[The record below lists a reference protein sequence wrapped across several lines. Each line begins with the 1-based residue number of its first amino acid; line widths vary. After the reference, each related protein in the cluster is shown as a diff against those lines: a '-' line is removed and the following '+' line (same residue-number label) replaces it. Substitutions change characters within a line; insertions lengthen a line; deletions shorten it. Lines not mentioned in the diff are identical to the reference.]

1 MRAPSET
8 SSSERKQSEV
18 SPLQRHEILAETTYR
33 NNCES
38 RYTEKIESIETSYR
52 YEANRA
58 HYWGPQEL
66 SLFFGTTLY
75 EQSTPD
81 QKLAL
86 NHLYWVT
93 QYNQT
98 AATEANAIL
107 YNNVTEGVFSAIGG
121 FGSLCS
127 ELSLETE
134 QEHQHIHAF
143 HAIGYATRK
152 ALFGSERMVRSRPSS
167 LNGTPSRKVRNT
179 SEPLSPLPLRIP
191 ALNWERLQDE
201 ACRLAIFKLSSGR
214 GSCSYSDF
222 LRSQQSSGKPI
233 PVQRSGL
240 LGQVVPAS
248 LAKIMTVSFGA
259 SPFSACFFYAVRYL
273 ANILLKNYEH
283 SYFQFYRSL
292 DRTGDFIPAPT
303 VISYYHM
310 LDESFHTTTSQLICQ
325 DLYREFPN
333 PTAYENLMANLIF
346 YRGQQM
352 MLGGLSAVL
361 PGIFRNDSTFIL
373 PLYQILRSTLY
384 GLTHQEAIYWLEQSL
399 CQEHEGH
406 HVNLKYHQKLYSTML
421 QAFKPLTYLWPINR
435 ELGLMA
441 KGASIKKSLKVNGQ
455 AFEAMRPTLAEL
467 EQRS

>member
-1 MRAPSET
+1 MSAPIEAT
-8 SSSERKQSEV
+8 SSDPKQSEV
-18 SPLQRHEILAETTYR
+18 SSLQRHEILAETTYR
-33 NNCES
+33 NNRES

-52 YEANRA
+52 YEANRS

-75 EQSTPD
+75 NQSTLD

-121 FGSLCS
+121 FSALCS

-134 QEHQHIHAF
+134 QEHDHIHAF

-152 ALFGSERMVRSRPSS
+152 ALFGSERMVRPRPSS
-167 LNGTPSRKVRNT
+167 LNGTPSRKVKDSR
-179 SEPLSPLPLRIP
+179 EPSSQLSLRVP
-191 ALNWERLQDE
+191 ALNWEKLQDE
-201 ACRLAIFKLSSGR
+201 ACRLVIFKLSSGN

-222 LRSQQSSGKPI
+222 LRSQQSNGKSI
-233 PVQRSGL
+233 PVQRTGL
-240 LGQVVPAS
+240 LGQVVPGS
-248 LAKIMTVSFGA
+248 LSKIMTVSFGA

-292 DRTGDFIPAPT
+292 DRAGGFIPAPT
-303 VISYYHM
+303 AISYYHI

-325 DLYREFPN
+325 DLYKEFSK
-333 PTAYENLMANLIF
+333 PTAYEHLMANLIF
-346 YRGQQM
+346 YQGQQM

-384 GLTHQEAIYWLEQSL
+384 GLTHQDAIYWLEQSL

-406 HVNLKYHQKLYSTML
+406 HVNLKYHQKLYSTMR
-421 QAFKPLTYLWPINR
+421 QAFRPLTYLWPINR

-441 KGASIKKSLKVNGQ
+441 KGASIKKSLKVNRQ
-455 AFEAMRPTLAEL
+455 SFEAMRPALAQL
-467 EQRS
+467 E

>member
-1 MRAPSET
+1 M
-8 SSSERKQSEV
+8 
-18 SPLQRHEILAETTYR
+18 AETTYR

-38 RYTEKIESIETSYR
+38 RYTEKIESIEGGYC
-52 YEANRA
+52 YEANRS

-66 SLFFGTTLY
+66 SLFFGTNLY
-75 EQSTPD
+75 RQSTPE

-98 AATEANAIL
+98 AATEANAVL
-107 YNNVTEGVFSAIGG
+107 YNNVTEGVFSAVGG
-121 FGSLCS
+121 FGALCS

-152 ALFGSERMVRSRPSS
+152 ALFGSERIVRPRLSS
-167 LNGTPSRKVRNT
+167 LSATSRRNT
-179 SEPLSPLPLRIP
+179 KNSSAPPSLLSLKIP
-191 ALNWERLQDE
+191 ALNWTKLQDE
-201 ACRLAIFKLSSGR
+201 ACRLMILKLSSGG

-222 LRSQQSSGKPI
+222 LRSQQRSGKPI
-233 PVQRSGL
+233 PVQRAGL

-248 LAKIMTVSFGA
+248 LSRIMTISFGA
-259 SPFSACFFYAVRYL
+259 SPFSACFFYAIRYL

-283 SYFQFYRSL
+283 SYFQFHRSL
-292 DRTGDFIPAPT
+292 ERAGDFIPAPT
-303 VISYYHM
+303 AISYYHM
-310 LDESFHTTTSQLICQ
+310 LDESFHTTTSQLISQ
-325 DLYREFPN
+325 DLYKEFPR
-333 PTAYENLMANLIF
+333 PTAYEHLMANLIF

-361 PGIFRNDSTFIL
+361 PGIFRSDSTFIL
-373 PLYQILRSTLY
+373 PLYQILRSSLY
-384 GLTHQEAIYWLEQSL
+384 GLPHQEALYWLEQSL

-406 HVNLKYHQKLYSTML
+406 HVNLKYHQKLHTTMR
-421 QAFKPLTYLWPINR
+421 QAFKPMSYLWPINR

-441 KGASIKKSLKVNGQ
+441 SGASIVKSLRVNRQ
-455 AFEAMRPTLAEL
+455 AFEAMRPTLAQL
-467 EQRS
+467 DQH

>member
-1 MRAPSET
+1 MPVLFETT
-8 SSSERKQSEV
+8 SSEPNQSEV
-18 SPLQRHEILAETTYR
+18 PPLQRHEILAETTYR
-33 NNCES
+33 TNRES

-75 EQSTPD
+75 GQSTPD

-98 AATEANAIL
+98 AATEANAVL

-134 QEHQHIHAF
+134 QEHHHIHAF

-152 ALFGSERMVRSRPSS
+152 ALFGSERMVRPRSSS
-167 LNGTPSRKVRNT
+167 LNATPPRRVKNS
-179 SEPLSPLPLRIP
+179 SEPPSPLGLRIP
-191 ALNWERLQDE
+191 ALNWEKLQDE
-201 ACRLAIFKLSSGR
+201 ACRRVIFKLSSGK
-214 GSCSYSDF
+214 GSCSYSDY
-222 LRSQQSSGKPI
+222 LRTQQSHGKSI
-233 PVQRSGL
+233 PVQQTGL

-248 LAKIMTVSFGA
+248 LSKIMTVSFGA

-283 SYFQFYRSL
+283 SYFQYYRSL
-292 DRTGDFIPAPT
+292 DRGGDFIPAPT
-303 VISYYHM
+303 AISYYHM

-333 PTAYENLMANLIF
+333 PTAYEYLMANLIF
-346 YRGQQM
+346 YQGQQM

-373 PLYQILRSTLY
+373 PLYQILRSRLY
-384 GLTHQEAIYWLEQSL
+384 GFTHHDAIYWLEQSL

-406 HVNLKYHQKLYSTML
+406 HVNLKYHQKLYSAMR
-421 QAFKPLTYLWPINR
+421 QAFKPISYLWPINR

-441 KGASIKKSLKVNGQ
+441 KGASIKTSLKVNCQ
-455 AFEAMRPTLAEL
+455 SFEAKRAALHQL
-467 EQRS
+467 EYRS